1 MIIYY
6 SELAKLARKIFG
18 KGLQSKRLREIK
30 KKQSKKNAKKHNMAP
45 SEQSQRG
52 KFLVTGSSEQKAKSD
67 KKKTEQ
73 KKTKK
78 NNNYNILL
86 RASKA
91 SEENF
96 WLSYCRVQNQL
107 KDG

>member
-6 SELAKLARKIFG
+6 SELAKRARKIFG

-30 KKQSKKNAKKHNMAP
+30 KKTEQKKTQKNTTMAP

-67 KKKTEQ
+67 KKNRA
-73 KKTKK
+73 KKNK

-96 WLSYCRVQNQL
+96 WLSYCRLQNQL

>member
-1 MIIYY
+1 
-6 SELAKLARKIFG
+6 
-18 KGLQSKRLREIK
+18 
-30 KKQSKKNAKKHNMAP
+30 MAP
-45 SEQSQRG
+45 SKQSQRG

-67 KKKTEQ
+67 KKKKNRA
-73 KKTKK
+73 KKNK

-96 WLSYCRVQNQL
+96 WLSYCRLQNQL